1 MPTIVSGYDDFN
13 ILDVYK
19 EEENRLREHNRTKLI
34 IKKYKE
40 GGKLS
45 PIEMGH
51 IRQLGVVENQP
62 IKENTVEEMITE
74 QVNEGIE
81 MPIENIN
88 ASKDLYNKTDG
99 NNKGVSLK
107 TQIDMYSNLINGTFD
122 QDEKFKKV
130 KRIYNRLNSLY
141 YNDAKAS
148 KMTVLDY
155 MKSLNN

>member
-1 MPTIVSGYDDFN
+1 
-13 ILDVYK
+13 
-19 EEENRLREHNRTKLI
+19 
-34 IKKYKE
+34 
-40 GGKLS
+40 
-45 PIEMGH
+45 MGH